1 MSIEATVH
9 ELADSPKRS
18 KNRATRRFLIVG
30 PETLADAKYVTINP
44 TGETSYCPTTYDG
57 LFISDYSVEEI
68 VGKPGY
74 YIAEITYGPLDLQ
87 EPQHEPGDTF
97 EFAKITVNFTTKGQ
111 TTTRFYGFSD
121 NNSCTPYV
129 EGDESKTRLWQTTQH
144 GAFVGVTEDEIQGV
158 EVIIPTLE
166 FTVTKEFPSS
176 AITMAQVR
184 ALYSL
189 TGTVNADKFL
199 GFSPGE
205 LLYKGVD
212 ANYNDGKWSLTYEF
226 AAQPNVSNLVITAPV
241 LNKQQQVVTG
251 VFEVGDKKGWDY
263 LWMEF
268 ININGPIKKM
278 LKQINVVKVYPE
290 ANFRNNLGI

>member
-1 MSIEATVH
+1 MSIAATVQ

-44 TGETSYCPTTYDG
+44 TGEASYCPTMYDG
-57 LFISDYSVEEI
+57 LVISDYSVEEI

-74 YIAEITYGPLDLQ
+74 YIAEITYEPLDLQ
-87 EPQHEPGDTF
+87 EPQHEPGDAY

-129 EGDESKTRLWQTTQH
+129 EGDESKTQLWQTTQH
-144 GAFVGVTEDEIQGV
+144 GAFVGVTDDEIQGV

-166 FTVTKEFPSS
+166 FTVTKEFPSP

-184 ALYSL
+184 LLYSL
-189 TGTVNADKFL
+189 TGTVNADFFL
-199 GFSPGE
+199 GFSPVNS
-205 LLYKGVD
+205 YIRVWMRVTTM
-212 ANYNDGKWSLTYEF
+212 ANGACLTNSRLSQTSQISSSRHRCSTNNSKSSLGYLKW
-226 AAQPNVSNLVITAPV
+226 VIKRAGSTCGWSSSTATD
-241 LNKQQQVVTG
+241 QS
-251 VFEVGDKKGWDY
+251 KKC
-263 LWMEF
+263 
-268 ININGPIKKM
+268 
-278 LKQINVVKVYPE
+278 
-290 ANFRNNLGI
+290 